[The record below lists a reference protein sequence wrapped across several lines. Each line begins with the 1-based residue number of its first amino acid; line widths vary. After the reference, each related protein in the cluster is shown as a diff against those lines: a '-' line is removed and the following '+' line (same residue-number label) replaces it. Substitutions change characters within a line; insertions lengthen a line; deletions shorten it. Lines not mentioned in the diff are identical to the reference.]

1 MPAGTEGGDP
11 ERSEELL
18 ARVSREVEKRV
29 DLGDR
34 HLFRAGRE
42 LDDLVP
48 GLHIAFFEHPEV
60 EAGAAMGDEQSGNAR
75 VVHPDPDAVAGDTG
89 LRHLEDGRA
98 DPEAVADAH
107 AVVGQSLDREV
118 LAELPVHEVVSSEL
132 ALPVPVRLDLVD
144 EDRALLASVAA
155 EIALAVAVDVELAH
169 PGDLFRYPVKGLT
182 PEPLPRVVL
191 GVGETLPADRRY
203 AIENGPSGFDPADPK
218 WMSKAHFLML
228 MRDEWLA
235 ALRTHF
241 DDANHIL
248 TISRNGAIAA
258 QGDLETAAGRT
269 AIERFFAT
277 GYARAIK
284 GPPKVLSGDGH
295 SFSDVARKVVSIIN
309 LSSLAEIENM
319 VGMPVHPLRF
329 RANLYVTGW
338 PPWHEFELF
347 DRTIAIGDARLRVVE
362 QIVRCAAVNVDP
374 QTAARDLNIPQA
386 LMRRL
391 GHADCGVYAEVTAGG
406 AIGIGD
412 AIVAEQPRPV

>member
-1 MPAGTEGGDP
+1 MSPVQYP
-11 ERSEELL
+11 
-18 ARVSREVEKRV
+18 
-29 DLGDR
+29 
-34 HLFRAGRE
+34 
-42 LDDLVP
+42 
-48 GLHIAFFEHPEV
+48 
-60 EAGAAMGDEQSGNAR
+60 Q
-75 VVHPDPDAVAGDTG
+75 VA
-89 LRHLEDGRA
+89 
-98 DPEAVADAH
+98 
-107 AVVGQSLDREV
+107 S
-118 LAELPVHEVVSSEL
+118 
-132 ALPVPVRLDLVD
+132 
-144 EDRALLASVAA
+144 
-155 EIALAVAVDVELAH
+155 
-169 PGDLFRYPVKGLT
+169 LFRYPVKGLT

-248 TISRNGAIAA
+248 TISHNGAIAA

-284 GPPKVLSGDGH
+284 GPPKVLSGNGH

-319 VGMPVHPLRF
+319 VGLPVHPLRF
-329 RANLYVTGW
+329 RANLYVSGW

-347 DRTIAIGDARLRVVE
+347 DRTITIGDARLRVVKR
-362 QIVRCAAVNVDP
+362 IVRCAAVNVDP

-412 AIVAEQPRPV
+412 AVVAEPPQPV